1 MSLTSNNIAAKIETF
16 FASTRVSS
24 DFIFIVSESGEEFGG
39 RTYWRNKKE
48 NLWVDRN
55 GAAYN
60 TDDIAQDALAYFTT
74 TDEDTVEPYAGSL
87 GILSDRP
94 YLYDG
99 TRWSPAFGLEGDN
112 LLSERVDVRSFG
124 VFWLDVND
132 ADLNLN
138 SILESFENKIH
149 SEERVA
155 PTLIDVQAGE
165 SLALRD
171 PLYGFHVSGY
181 RKSYYQNKKR

>member
-1 MSLTSNNIAAKIETF
+1 MSLTSTNIAAKIETF

-39 RTYWRNKKE
+39 RTYWRDKE
-48 NLWVDRN
+48 NNVWVDRD
-55 GAAYN
+55 GTAYD
-60 TDDIAQDALAYFTT
+60 TDTIAQDALAYFTT

-87 GILSDRP
+87 GISSGRP

-99 TRWSPAFGLEGDN
+99 TNWVPAFGREEDHI
-112 LLSERVDVRSFG
+112 EDVDVRSFG

-138 SILESFENKIH
+138 SILEAFENNIH

-155 PTLIDVQAGE
+155 PVLIDVQAGE

-181 RKSYYQNKKR
+181 RKSYYQK